1 MSILPGRVLGV
12 IAFVGCLWALQN
24 YAGILAFDRQQIVSG
39 ELWRIWT
46 GHLVHTHLTHFVLN
60 VAAAILLGLLF
71 SPPIKWGE
79 WLLSG
84 VIFAGLI
91 GLGLFCFYPDLDW
104 YNGLS
109 GLLHAWLAYFSI
121 RLASA
126 ERRLFWAALAAVWV
140 KVTAEALGVH
150 LGYVHLLDGMTI
162 ITEAHLLGTIFGTV
176 GGLLVVSLR
185 REKHRRENRRRQKAA
200 ALVTHQ

>member
-1 MSILPGRVLGV
+1 MSVVQGRIPGV

-24 YAGILAFDRQQIVSG
+24 YAGILEFDRQQIVSG

-46 GHLVHTHLTHFVLN
+46 GHLVHTNLTHFALN

-71 SPPIKWGE
+71 SPPIKRGE

-84 VIFAGLI
+84 IIFAGLI
-91 GLGLFCFYPDLDW
+91 GLGLFCLYPDLDW

-126 ERRLFWAALAAVWV
+126 ARRLFWMVLAAVWV
-140 KVTAEALGVH
+140 KVAVETLGVQ

-162 ITEAHLLGTIFGTV
+162 ITEAHLLGAVFGTA
-176 GGLLVVSLR
+176 GGLIGTVFW
-185 REKHRRENRRRQKAA
+185 REKRCKRCKIGGAILNR
-200 ALVTHQ
+200 